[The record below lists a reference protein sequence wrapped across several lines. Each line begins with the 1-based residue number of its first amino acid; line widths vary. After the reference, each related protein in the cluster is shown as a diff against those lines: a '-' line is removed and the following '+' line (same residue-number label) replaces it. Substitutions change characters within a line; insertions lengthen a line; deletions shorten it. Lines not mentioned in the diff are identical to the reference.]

1 MQRKGV
7 KNDNSENG
15 KLDRHENGNVCDDNE
30 MSAVGM
36 AAERQS
42 DNPRSTF
49 ILIRSSVEELIER
62 RVTSVEAVW
71 SVDLFTE
78 CEMCYS

>member
-36 AAERQS
+36 VAERQS
-42 DNPRSTF
+42 DILSGAFSFSFVLLWRS
-49 ILIRSSVEELIER
+49 
-62 RVTSVEAVW
+62 
-71 SVDLFTE
+71 
-78 CEMCYS
+78 